1 MNVHR
6 KIRVEKRILQLV
18 SDLYFREFHNPDI
31 GFTTFTNCDLSRD
44 CSYAKIFI
52 SIYEIQADQI
62 EEIKIKTLKSLKR
75 YVPFIRTRI
84 AKNIRMKKIPYI
96 YFEFD
101 DSLVKAQRMEEI
113 LGL

>member
-1 MNVHR
+1 M
-6 KIRVEKRILQLV
+6 QLV
-18 SDLYFREFHNPDI
+18 SDLYFREFHNHDI

-44 CSYAKIFI
+44 CSHAKIFI
-52 SIYEIQADQI
+52 SVYEMQSDQI
-62 EEIKIKTLKSLKR
+62 EEIQSKTLKSLKK
-75 YVPFIRTRI
+75 YIPLIRTRI

-96 YFEFD
+96 HFELD